1 MGTNKSRR
9 SWIIAGVT
17 AVSAALALAAFGSS
31 AESAG
36 APSVDVWAIVP
47 GADAP
52 QIPAGVQAAFRYVDS
67 HGGVGK
73 QHQQVVV
80 KLCDSQDTAP
90 GEIQCGQQAASDAKS
105 IAVVAPV
112 IISADATFTSELSK
126 AHEPII
132 NDNPSSPADYVN
144 PINFPL
150 WSSNFAYAACA
161 VMTAKAVHATRVA
174 FAALSVPA
182 SINSLNVAIAGAKR
196 AGLTVVGHIEAA
208 PSTTDLAP
216 FVRQLQQDKPQV
228 TVLVMDPPL
237 DSQWL
242 SASAQLGASG
252 PMCTNE
258 GLVANQSLA
267 GDGAHASQF
276 YTAGYYPDPSA
287 SGYPELTQFRS
298 QAAAEVKAGNS
309 NAALTLGNNP
319 QFVEYGWL
327 SAQPVVQAAAN
338 VNGVITRATFLAA
351 LNRTTV
357 TFGKGSAALL
367 PPLDFAKPNSDPKYT
382 RLFNTKLNLQKWDV
396 ATKVFEPVPGVA
408 PVYGDKLLP

>member
-1 MGTNKSRR
+1 MF
-9 SWIIAGVT
+9 
-17 AVSAALALAAFGSS
+17 AVFAGSS
-31 AESAG
+31 LGSS

-73 QHQQVVV
+73 LHQQVVV

-90 GEIQCGQQAASDAKS
+90 GEIQCGQQAASDPKS

-112 IISADATFTSELSK
+112 IINADATFTSELKK
-126 AHEPII
+126 AREPII
-132 NDNPSSPADYVN
+132 NNNPNSPADYIN
-144 PINFPL
+144 PIDFPL
-150 WSSNFAYAACA
+150 WSSTFAYAACA
-161 VMTAKAVHATRVA
+161 VMGAHAVHATRIG

-182 SINSLNVAIAGAKR
+182 SINVLNTGIAGAKR
-196 AGLTVVGHIEAA
+196 AGLTVVGHVEAA

-216 FVRQLQQDKPQV
+216 FVRQLQQDKPQL

-242 SASAQLGASG
+242 GAAAQLGASG

-258 GLVANQSLA
+258 GLVANQALA
-267 GDGAHASQF
+267 GDGSGASQF
-276 YTAGYYPDPSA
+276 YIAGYYPDPSWT
-287 SGYPELTQFRS
+287 GYPMLVQFRS

-309 NAALTLGNNP
+309 AAALTLGNNP
-319 QFVEYGWL
+319 QLVEYGWL

-338 VNGVITRATFLAA
+338 VSGAVTRSKFLAA

-357 TFGKGSAALL
+357 TFGTGSGALL
-367 PPLDFAKPNSDPKYT
+367 PAINFAKPNPDSKYA
-382 RLFNTKLNLQKWDV
+382 RLFNTKLFLQKWDV
-396 ATKVFEPVPGVA
+396 AKKTFVPVPGVA